1 MSHTPRRAV
10 LLSAGLGTRLRPL
23 TDTTPKCLVRIHG
36 KPLLG
41 YWLDQ
46 VMAAGI
52 ERAIVN
58 THYLPEQVRAFCN
71 TSRWADRIDLFH
83 EPEILGTAGT
93 VRALATQLLGQGPA
107 FIAHADN
114 LSVFDLAAFSAAHA
128 ARPTDCLGTMMTF
141 ITDRP
146 KDCGIVELDRS
157 GVVQRV
163 FEKVE
168 NPPGNLANA
177 AVFIIEE
184 AIVRWVADHPDVFD
198 FCRDVVPP
206 LAGRWF
212 TFFNGTFHRDI
223 GTQEALAKAEAEY
236 SWDRR

>member
-1 MSHTPRRAV
+1 MTMAPRRAL

-23 TDTTPKCLVRIHG
+23 TDTTPKCLVKIHG

-41 YWLDQ
+41 LWLDQ
-46 VMAAGI
+46 TLGAGI

-58 THYLPEQVRAFCN
+58 THYLPEQVRAFCR
-71 TSRWADRIDLFH
+71 SSPWADRVDLVH
-83 EPEILGTAGT
+83 EPELLGTAGT
-93 VRALATQLLGQGPA
+93 LRTVAPQLLGQGPA
-107 FIAHADN
+107 FVAHADN
-114 LSVFDLAAFSAAHA
+114 LSVFDAEQFFAAHA
-128 ARPTDCLGTMMTF
+128 NRPPPCIGTMMTF

-146 KDCGIVELDRS
+146 RDCGIVKLDQHR
-157 GVVQRV
+157 VVQRV

-184 AIVRWVADHPDVFD
+184 AVVRWVADRPQAFD

-206 LAGRWF
+206 LAGQWF

-223 GTQEALAKAEAEY
+223 GTPEALAKAEAEY
-236 SWDRR
+236 VWDKT